1 MRQNRSL
8 KEVCLR
14 LGAVTVIV
22 TLLAACSSP
31 LANNSNVQSQ
41 RTATLSKGTLI
52 ATASATGN
60 IQAES
65 EVNLTFQATGNVT
78 RVNVSRGDVV
88 KKGDLLAKL
97 DTTDLESALAQ
108 AQATLVIATD
118 AYSRT
123 VEGARPADVSA
134 AQAALNA
141 ANAAYSKLRAGAED
155 ADIAAAEAAVRSA
168 EAAERAAEAANDLVY
183 KYDTRNYLSSP
194 TITQLQQA
202 RNNLDAA
209 RQQYD
214 KAVRGAD
221 KAQLAAAYQQ
231 VQETRARLT
240 KLQEPVKQYAVDQA
254 LADVQKAQLQ
264 VQLAQRQLDKAQIVA
279 PLDATV
285 AAVNIKEGE
294 ATGTAPAVT
303 LVDTSQLHIDI
314 TVDEIDIAKVQ
325 VGQPV
330 SVTLD
335 ALPGVELTGK
345 VDRIASTSTTVNG
358 VVSYAVRLVIDKTDA
373 ALRSGMT
380 ANASIVL
387 ETHQNALLAPNW
399 AIRRDKQTGKSY
411 LTLLVD
417 NKTTHEVEVK
427 TGLRNDNFS
436 EILSGA
442 SEGQV
447 VVVPQTTLLGQ

>member
-1 MRQNRSL
+1 M
-8 KEVCLR
+8 
-14 LGAVTVIV
+14 
-22 TLLAACSSP
+22 
-31 LANNSNVQSQ
+31 
-41 RTATLSKGTLI
+41 
-52 ATASATGN
+52 
-60 IQAES
+60 
-65 EVNLTFQATGNVT
+65 NLTFQATGNVT
-78 RVNVSRGDVV
+78 QVNVSRGDVV

-108 AQATLVIATD
+108 AQATLVIASD

-264 VQLAQRQLDKAQIVA
+264 VQQAQRQLDKAQIIA

-285 AAVNIKEGE
+285 AAVNVKVGE

-330 SVTLD
+330 SVT
-335 ALPGVELTGK
+335 PGCASGCELTGK

-373 ALRSGMT
+373 GAALRHDGERVHR
-380 ANASIVL
+380 A
-387 ETHQNALLAPNW
+387 
-399 AIRRDKQTGKSY
+399 
-411 LTLLVD
+411 
-417 NKTTHEVEVK
+417 
-427 TGLRNDNFS
+427 
-436 EILSGA
+436 
-442 SEGQV
+442 
-447 VVVPQTTLLGQ
+447 

>member
-14 LGAVTVIV
+14 LGAISVTIV
-22 TLLAACSSP
+22 LLVACSSS
-31 LANNSNVQSQ
+31 LSNGQNAQSQ
-41 RTATLSKGTLI
+41 RTARLSKGTLT
-52 ATASATGN
+52 ATASATGS

-65 EVNLTFQATGNVT
+65 EVDLTFQVSGTVS

-88 KKGDLLAKL
+88 KKGDVLAKL
-97 DTTDLESALAQ
+97 DTTDQGSALAQ
-108 AQATLVIATD
+108 AQAALVIATD

-123 VEGARPADVSA
+123 IEGAQPADLSA

-141 ANAAYSKLRAGAED
+141 ANAAYSKLRAGADD

-168 EAAERAAEAANDLVY
+168 EAAERAAETANDLVY

-214 KAVRGAD
+214 KVVRGAD

-231 VQETRARLT
+231 VQETHARLT

-254 LADVQKAQLQ
+254 LADVQKAQIQ
-264 VQLAQRQLDKAQIVA
+264 MQQAQRQLDKAQLVA
-279 PLDATV
+279 PRNATV

-294 ATGTAPAVT
+294 STGAGPAMT
-303 LVDTSQLHIDI
+303 LVDTSLLHIDI

-358 VVSYAVRLVIDKTDA
+358 VVSYAVRIVIDSTDA

-387 ETHQNALLAPNW
+387 DTHQNALLAPNW
-399 AIRRDKQTGKSY
+399 AIRRDKQTGQSY
-411 LTLLVD
+411 LTLQVD
-417 NKTTHEVEVK
+417 DKTTREVEVK

-447 VVVPQTTLLGQ
+447 VVVPQTTLFGQ

>member
-8 KEVCLR
+8 KEVCLH
-14 LGAVTVIV
+14 LGAISVTVA
-22 TLLAACSSP
+22 LLAACSNP
-31 LANNSNVQSQ
+31 FTNNQNTQSQ
-41 RTATLSKGTLI
+41 RTATLARGTLI

-65 EVNLTFQATGNVT
+65 EVNLTFQAAGNVT
-78 RVNVSRGDVV
+78 KVNVSRGDVV

-97 DTTDLESALAQ
+97 DTADLESALAQ
-108 AQATLVIATD
+108 AQAALVIATD

-123 VEGARPADVSA
+123 MEGAQPADVSA
-134 AQAALNA
+134 AQAALSA
-141 ANAAYSKLRAGAED
+141 ANAAYSKLRAGAD
-155 ADIAAAEAAVRSA
+155 GADIAAAEAAVLSA

-183 KYDTRNYLSSP
+183 KWDTRNYLSSP

-214 KAVRGAD
+214 KVVRGAD
-221 KAQLAAAYQQ
+221 KAQLAAAFQQ

-254 LADVQKAQLQ
+254 LADVQKAQIQ
-264 VQLAQRQLDKAQIVA
+264 VQQAQRQLDKAQLVS

-294 ATGTAPAVT
+294 SVGTGPAIT
-303 LVDTSQLHIDI
+303 LVDVSLLHIDM
-314 TVDEIDIAKVQ
+314 TVDEIDVAKVQ
-325 VGQPV
+325 VGQQV

-335 ALPGVELTGK
+335 ALSGVELAGK

-358 VVSYAVRLVIDKTDA
+358 VVSYAVRVVIDKTDVP
-373 ALRSGMT
+373 LRSGMT
-380 ANASIVL
+380 ANVSIVL
-387 ETHQNALLAPNW
+387 DTHPDALLAPNW
-399 AIRRDKQTGKSY
+399 AIRRDKQSGKSY
-411 LTLLVD
+411 LTVQVD

-427 TGLRNDNFS
+427 TGLRNDTFS
-436 EILSGA
+436 EILSGVN
-442 SEGQV
+442 EGQV
-447 VVVPQTTLLGQ
+447 VVVPQTTLFGQ